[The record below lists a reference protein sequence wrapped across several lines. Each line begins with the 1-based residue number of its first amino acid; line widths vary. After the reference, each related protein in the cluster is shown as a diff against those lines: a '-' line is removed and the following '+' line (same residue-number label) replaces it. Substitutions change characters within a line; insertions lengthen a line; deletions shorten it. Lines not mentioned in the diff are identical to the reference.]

1 MLSATQL
8 LVLATILQQTG
19 GLPLKFK
26 TSNDSPK
33 YYGSYVLIPECP
45 KDFYDSDSLKIETQN
60 ISGKPYVIIGDR
72 HTDIRRDDICY
83 FPADEVPTCDE
94 INQKNLPTFKLEQCF
109 RQQDSAKR
117 YKYYLNEHHYNYL
130 QKEAIAFALAGKKAR
145 AMQRGRYFR

>member
-33 YYGSYVLIPECP
+33 YYGSDVLIPECP

-60 ISGKPYVIIGDR
+60 ISGKPYVIIGDKY
-72 HTDIRRDDICY
+72 TNIRRDDICY

-94 INQKNLPTFKLEQCF
+94 VNQKNLPTFKLEQCF
-109 RQQDSAKR
+109 TKQDSAKR
-117 YKYYLNEHHYNYL
+117 YEYYLSAHRYHYL
-130 QKEAIAFALAGKKAR
+130 QKQDRAVALAGKKAR
-145 AMQRGRYFR
+145 AMQRGIIFR